1 MRFIEYPRRTERKR
15 NKLDQFV
22 FSGRVRLARNL
33 EGINFPV
40 ILNDAEKSDIDRK
53 VGARIRETFPAA
65 VTESIAEAEKNH
77 IMTLLA
83 NRIITSEFLKNGK
96 TFVHDADGGW
106 VILLNEDDH
115 VRIFSTETGYNAKQM
130 YARIAEVLARIEDSV
145 DFAFDET
152 YGYLTSSI
160 LNVGTGLRI
169 SVLANL
175 YGVVGT
181 KKIENFIETA
191 NKMGYSVVNISEAKD
206 SGLFMIYNIYSLG
219 VAEEDLLAE
228 FETFLLKVH
237 ALEMN
242 ARKELFGRQEEV
254 EISFEELFELNIKE
268 KLDWSSLLYY
278 VSLIDALSGKFIAI
292 KDIQRVRSL
301 VYTASD
307 DYLQYRLNI
316 EKESFD
322 KVRLKLLRNI
332 ASHIKYQKVP
342 V

>member
-1 MRFIEYPRRTERKR
+1 MRFIEFPRKTERKR
-15 NKLDQFV
+15 NKLDQFI
-22 FSGRVRLARNL
+22 FSNRVRIARNL

-40 ILNDAEKSDIDRK
+40 ILNDTEKNDIDRK
-53 VGARIRETFPAA
+53 VGGRIRELFTDA
-65 VTESIAEAEKNH
+65 VTESISEAEKNH
-77 IMTLLA
+77 IMNLLA

-96 TFVHDADGGW
+96 TFLYDENGDW

-115 VRIFSTETGYNAKQM
+115 VRIFATELGYNSKQI
-130 YARIAEVLARIEDSV
+130 YARLSEILSKIEDTV
-145 DFAFDET
+145 DFAYDET

-175 YGVVGT
+175 YGLVSS
-181 KKIENFIETA
+181 KKIENFVDTA
-191 NKMGYSVVNISEAKD
+191 NKMGYSVVNISEGKD

-219 VAEEDLLAE
+219 VTEEDLLGE
-228 FETFLLKVH
+228 FESFLLKVH

-242 ARKELFGRQEEV
+242 SRKDLFEKQEEV

-268 KLDWSSLLYY
+268 KLDWSGLLYY
-278 VSLIDALSGKFIAI
+278 VSLVDALNGRHISI
-292 KDIQRVRSL
+292 KDINRVRSL
-301 VYTASD
+301 VFTASD

-322 KVRLKLLRNI
+322 TVRLKLLRNI
-332 ASHIKYQKVP
+332 ASHIKYNKIKV
-342 V
+342 